1 MVFHFREYLDKGIAI
16 CRQHWMQFAIATFLY
31 LLILVGI
38 DYVSTLHFYLYILSS
53 FLTLPLT
60 MGLYIM
66 ISKAFKG
73 ETPNVGDLFE
83 GFKFFVPLAILL
95 ILISL
100 ALLPPFVL
108 GEYLGLAFIVAVLLH
123 IFYNWKSMKNY
134 FSKKSFIIIAV
145 TTLLVS
151 NVFILQ
157 SLNQK
162 QSPKGKIIK
171 SVLQAPLKDS
181 YTILNIINAKE
192 KLEKEG
198 FEVVEASTLQELAKL
213 NGKNPFEIISI
224 LTK

>member
-1 MVFHFREYLDKGIAI
+1 MNKTIATSFTATLFLVIGISGVMMFFHFYDNQVK
-16 CRQHWMQFAIATFLY
+16 
-31 LLILVGI
+31 
-38 DYVSTLHFYLYILSS
+38 SLH
-53 FLTLPLT
+53 
-60 MGLYIM
+60 
-66 ISKAFKG
+66 
-73 ETPNVGDLFE
+73 
-83 GFKFFVPLAILL
+83 
-95 ILISL
+95 
-100 ALLPPFVL
+100 
-108 GEYLGLAFIVAVLLH
+108 EYLGLAFIVAVLLH